1 MKNFLIY
8 LVLSSFFLT
17 SCQKILFYEDES
29 TREIILEDFK
39 VVKIYGIYNIVL
51 IQDSLNK
58 VVITGKNNINS
69 IDAWL
74 QNNELIINDPSKMSF
89 NSDKNRLELHFR
101 NLETLVT
108 FNPVS
113 VSNTDTIRADLFI
126 YDAVVEVAEVNLV
139 VKCNTLVVGS
149 ANTIGNFSLSGK
161 ADYCYLYCRYGC
173 SFFAGSLSCS
183 YAEIYNE
190 SVGDVYIGA
199 SGYIKAFIRSP
210 GNIYYYGN
218 PDIEIA
224 EKRGDGRIIR
234 LD

>member
-8 LVLSSFFLT
+8 LVLSSFILT
-17 SCQKILFYEDES
+17 SCQKILFNEDET

-39 VVKIYGIYNIVL
+39 TVKIHGIFNIVL

-74 QNNELIINDPSKMSF
+74 QNDELIIDDPSKMSF
-89 NSDKNRLELHFR
+89 NSDKNRLELHFS

-113 VSNTDTIRADLFI
+113 VSNTDTLRADLFI

-139 VKCNTLVVGS
+139 VDCNILVVGS
-149 ANTIGNFSLSGK
+149 ANTIGNFRLSGK

-173 SFFAGSLSCS
+173 NFFAGRLSCR
-183 YAEIYNE
+183 YVEIYNE

-199 SGYIKAFIRSP
+199 CENIKAFIRSP
-210 GNIYYYGN
+210 GNIYYYGT

-224 EKRGDGRIIR
+224 EKRGDGRIIS
-234 LD
+234 LN